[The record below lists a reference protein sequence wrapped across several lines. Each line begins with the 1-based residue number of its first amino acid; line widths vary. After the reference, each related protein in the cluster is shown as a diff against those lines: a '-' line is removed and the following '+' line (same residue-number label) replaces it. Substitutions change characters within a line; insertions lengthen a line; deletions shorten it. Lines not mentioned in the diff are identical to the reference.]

1 MSDHRETGHTR
12 KGEAGQ
18 RSDQDRQDRND
29 PLVLIDECLAAIP
42 DDDPRQK
49 ILFRLRHLLL
59 QEGVVRQ
66 QREAEFKKISE
77 VVAKLT
83 APANRI
89 GTLLELPAE
98 GLARIV
104 VGGAEYY
111 TNVDP
116 RVPAADL
123 KIGTQILVNEAYA
136 LIKTLGYDRSGPV
149 LKVAETLPDGRL
161 RFEQEPGR
169 QALILQRSSD
179 LMGIELKAGDE
190 VRIDPSHRIAIERL
204 EDRKADTHLLDEVPT
219 VTWEQIGGQQAAIA
233 AIRKAIEYP
242 LLHAETFAQYRFTQP
257 KGFLLYGP
265 PGCGKTLI
273 GQAAAASLSKLV
285 SEAQPDST
293 EHSPVHPPTPH
304 APRRVSDP
312 IHTSDP
318 ITGGVFLHVKGP
330 EILNM
335 WLGESERMVRDLFAQ
350 ARARRKAGSLP
361 FIFIDEAESI
371 LGTRRAMRA
380 FNISNTLVP
389 MFCSEM
395 DGIESLR
402 EVVIILASNRPDL
415 IDPAVLRPGRIDR
428 KIKVG
433 RPGKE
438 EAAEILRVY
447 LTPELPLDPS
457 LVAAHRGD
465 KEAACGSLIS
475 QTVDA
480 VFRRTDDTRLLSIRL
495 RSGQHKILYRGDL
508 VSGAILASIV
518 QRAKERAIERTIAI
532 RPPLG
537 GELAAEEAAGAVGY
551 GGLTVDDL
559 LISTNAEFR
568 EGEMLPPDDAAEEW
582 LKLLDHHPEQV
593 VGISLFRK
601 GRMGEERLMGQII

>member
-1 MSDHRETGHTR
+1 MSDHRDPGKSAREHMNP
-12 KGEAGQ
+12 
-18 RSDQDRQDRND
+18 RSGSDHHDRND
-29 PLVLIDECLAAIP
+29 PLVLIDECLAAVP

-49 ILFRLRHLLL
+49 ILFKLRHLLL
-59 QEGVVRQ
+59 QDGVARQ
-66 QREAEFKKISE
+66 QREAEFQKLSE
-77 VVAKLT
+77 VVGKLT

-98 GLARIV
+98 GLARIM

-111 TNVDP
+111 TNIDP
-116 RVPAADL
+116 RVTPEEL

-136 LIKTLGYDRSGPV
+136 LIKTLGYDRNGPV
-149 LKVAETLPDGRL
+149 LKVAEALPDGRL

-179 LMGIELKAGDE
+179 LLGVELKAGDE

-204 EDRKADTHLLDEVPT
+204 PDRKAETHLLDEVPT
-219 VTWEQIGGQQAAIA
+219 VTWEQIGGQQTAID

-242 LLHAETFAQYRFTQP
+242 LLHAETFTQYKFTQP

-273 GQAAAASLSKLV
+273 GQAAAASLAKLV
-285 SEAQPDST
+285 GETKSNVPARP
-293 EHSPVHPPTPH
+293 PV
-304 APRRVSDP
+304 
-312 IHTSDP
+312 
-318 ITGGVFLHVKGP
+318 TGGVFLHVKGP

-350 ARARRKAGSLP
+350 ARARRKAGFLP
-361 FIFIDEAESI
+361 FIFIDEAESV
-371 LGTRRAMRA
+371 LGTRRAMRS

-402 EVVIILASNRPDL
+402 DVVIILASNRPDL

-428 KIKVG
+428 KIKVS
-433 RPGKE
+433 RPGRD
-438 EAAEILRVY
+438 EAAEILKVY
-447 LTPELPLDPS
+447 LTPELPLDQA
-457 LVAAHRGD
+457 LLAAHGGD
-465 KEAACGSLIS
+465 RAAACGSLVAQTIS
-475 QTVDA
+475 SL
-480 VFRRTDDTRLLSIRL
+480 FRRADETRILSIRL
-495 RSGQHKILYRGDL
+495 RSGQHKILYRADL
-508 VSGAILASIV
+508 ISGAILASIV
-518 QRAKERAIERTIAI
+518 QRAKERAIERAISSIAH
-532 RPPLG
+532 
-537 GELAAEEAAGAVGY
+537 EDVEK

-559 LISTNAEFR
+559 LASANAEFR

-593 VGISLFRK
+593 VGISSFRR
-601 GRMGEERLMGQII
+601 GRPTEERLVGQII